1 MKTLRFPQHPFTRSA
16 TLAILFALFGWAATA
31 QTISGKVFNECTG
44 QPIAGAEVNISVN
57 LPGQA
62 GGSWTITTQVNGSWN
77 FSFSGGDPNGPYII
91 TVTGGAHAP
100 GFYTYYRSEGSK
112 KGLDF
117 DLLPDVF
124 DITING
130 EAVSSQNNP
139 SNPHTVCQ
147 NAVNCV
153 ELVANGG
160 VDEFEPNTDYC
171 YKLYLYSTDASG
183 NPGQL
188 LAESDC
194 QNFSRPDP
202 VNPCDPGFDL
212 NALLH
217 QAGQLPPVIRM
228 EVRQFCCSSGC
239 IPGEGTLVNTEVVFI
254 EVLEIGPAQACF
266 VFLGGANGDIP
277 ITPGANCQNAVST
290 CQDSPKLNGD
300 CSVGEIDE
308 FWIEINEYDPNTC
321 EFVRTVADGSSNPTP
336 LNSINDIQGLS
347 LDLYVRNHWAV
358 SGVNPPW
365 DYFVPGFP
373 PITVQEVSYSGSPES
388 PMRYD
393 VTLFVKNDC
402 GIISTSG
409 WFTNT
414 DASCYGGGG
423 GDERSALSGKN
434 GQRQESE
441 VQAIPNPVT
450 SNLEIRYFLEEPT
463 SVSVSIYDMTGKV
476 VVSDDTVYQ
485 EAGLNRQII
494 DASSFPKGMYYFVL
508 QAGNYRTGQ
517 FVKQ

>member
-160 VDEFEPNTDYC
+160 VDGFEPNTDYC

-188 LAESDC
+188 LAESAC

-254 EVLEIGPAQACF
+254 EVLEIGPADADFKLVDGTVPFGVSDRSETRPGPSIGEATCGIFVQAYTSGNEIESYQVVLEEVDCQGPENAVLIHDSGILPAPNGDLPGTYGF
-266 VFLGGANGDIP
+266 NGPTSGYFLGPVAGWPSTANRCFKVTLTIFNPCGGETVSSYFTIDQ
-277 ITPGANCQNAVST
+277 NCQFCLIAPPNDGTGVAVT
-290 CQDSPKLNGD
+290 ANM
-300 CSVGEIDE
+300 
-308 FWIEINEYDPNTC
+308 
-321 EFVRTVADGSSNPTP
+321 P
-336 LNSINDIQGLS
+336 LQG
-347 LDLYVRNHWAV
+347 V
-358 SGVNPPW
+358 
-365 DYFVPGFP
+365 
-373 PITVQEVSYSGSPES
+373 EVY
-388 PMRYD
+388 
-393 VTLFVKNDC
+393 
-402 GIISTSG
+402 
-409 WFTNT
+409 
-414 DASCYGGGG
+414 
-423 GDERSALSGKN
+423 
-434 GQRQESE
+434 
-441 VQAIPNPVT
+441 PNPVKKVANFRFKV
-450 SNLEIRYFLEEPT
+450 SEPGNVNLLIHDNTGRQVQNLLGDQYFDTGIHVLSRDLSGLPSGVYTYQLLIGEEVF
-463 SVSVSIYDMTGKV
+463 SGK
-476 VVSDDTVYQ
+476 
-485 EAGLNRQII
+485 L
-494 DASSFPKGMYYFVL
+494 
-508 QAGNYRTGQ
+508 
-517 FVKQ
+517 VK

>member
-1 MKTLRFPQHPFTRSA
+1 MKNLRFPQHFFARSA
-16 TLAILFALFGWAATA
+16 MLAAVFALFGWALTA
-31 QTISGKVFNECTG
+31 QTIGGTVHDECSGA
-44 QPIAGAEVNISVN
+44 PIGGATIHISVN
-57 LPGQA
+57 IPGSPP
-62 GGSWTITTQVNGSWN
+62 GSWSFPTAPNGTWN
-77 FSFSGGDPNGPYII
+77 FSFFGGDPNGPYII
-91 TVTGGAHAP
+91 TVSEGAHAP

-188 LAESDC
+188 LAESAC

-254 EVLEIGPAQACF
+254 EVSEIGPAQACF
-266 VFLGGANGDIP
+266 RFEDPNGVDLIE
-277 ITPGANCQNAVST
+277 PGTDCENAVAYCQIDVEVDGT
-290 CQDSPKLNGD
+290 CSSGA
-300 CSVGEIDE
+300 IDHY
-308 FWIEINEYDPNTC
+308 WIEVSEYDINTC
-321 EFVRTVADGSSNPTP
+321 EFIRVLADGSSNPTTIGSLAELDGIN
-336 LNSINDIQGLS
+336 LNN
-347 LDLYVRNHWAV
+347 YVRDHWVADPNPQWPYFFLA
-358 SGVNPPW
+358 SNPPRN
-365 DYFVPGFP
+365 F
-373 PITVQEVSYSGSPES
+373 E
-388 PMRYD
+388 
-393 VTLFVKNDC
+393 VTLFVENAC
-402 GIISTSG
+402 GVYSQTG
-409 WFTNT
+409 WFNNSIQCLT
-414 DASCYGGGG
+414 GGGSG
-423 GDERSALSGKN
+423 QNNLSAPPTSNSGL
-434 GQRQESE
+434 
-441 VQAIPNPVT
+441 AIIDGNIEILIYPNPVSDI
-450 SNLEIRYFLEEPT
+450 SNLRFQLREEEEVFIEVKNISGETLKKVEVGILPKGINEFSMDFSGLPSGSYT
-463 SVSVSIYDMTGKV
+463 LTVRAGDEAKV
-476 VVSDDTVYQ
+476 VKI
-485 EAGLNRQII
+485 AKI
-494 DASSFPKGMYYFVL
+494 
-508 QAGNYRTGQ
+508 
-517 FVKQ
+517 